1 MASDFVTAAVV
12 QAGRVTGISGTGQAS
27 SYLGREEAAEA
38 AVVPGPVQQ
47 PMARA
52 QLERTVADLNEA
64 AQSHRRS
71 LRFSVDEDSGRTVIR
86 VVDPETDEVV
96 RQIPPEEVLNVA
108 RRMGDSA
115 GALLRAKA

>member
-1 MASDFVTAAVV
+1 MASDIVTAAVV
-12 QAGRVTGISGTGQAS
+12 QVGRVAGISGKAQVPS
-27 SYLGREEAAEA
+27 QFGREQGAEA
-38 AVVPGPVQQ
+38 AFVAVPAS

-52 QLERTVADLNEA
+52 QLEQTVADLNEA

-86 VVDPETDEVV
+86 VVDLETDEVV

-108 RRMGDSA
+108 RHMDESA
-115 GALLRAKA
+115 GALFRAEA

>member
-12 QAGRVTGISGTGQAS
+12 QTGRVTGISGTGQS
-27 SYLGREEAAEA
+27 SNAFGREEAVEA
-38 AVVPGPVQQ
+38 VAVAAPVQ

-52 QLERTVADLNEA
+52 QLERAVAGLNEA
-64 AQSHRRS
+64 AQSYRRS

-115 GALLRAKA
+115 GALLQAEA

>member
-27 SYLGREEAAEA
+27 SYLGRGEAAEA
-38 AVVPGPVQQ
+38 AVVPGPVK